1 MPNQAD
7 TFFPWLI
14 DAPFDVIQFIDV
26 GWGCSEF
33 QETLYK
39 ILHSHRVSERTI
51 VNSYASLN
59 AQAAIKVSSE
69 IIFKARLHVCVASLA
84 RRLYLTVVAH

>member
-7 TFFPWLI
+7 KFFPWLI

-33 QETLYK
+33 RETLYK
-39 ILHSHRVSERTI
+39 ILRSHRTPVSERTI

-59 AQAAIKVSSE
+59 AQAVI
-69 IIFKARLHVCVASLA
+69 
-84 RRLYLTVVAH
+84 